1 MHTETGD
8 VLLLQGLFE
17 QGDHIDFL
25 LNLWPDL
32 RNSSADAT
40 RALEADFFSF
50 VNNSFYFAVI
60 YHKKRCDRNSKETQ
74 SNGELPTQ
82 QRCDLRW
89 MMIGLLCGVHTFNS
103 HCHI

>member
-1 MHTETGD
+1 MHTETSD
-8 VLLLQGLFE
+8 ITLLQGLFE

-40 RALEADFFSF
+40 RAPEADFFSF

-60 YHKKRCDRNSKETQ
+60 HHKKRYDRHSKGAQ

-82 QRCDLRW
+82 QRCDRR
-89 MMIGLLCGVHTFNS
+89 
-103 HCHI
+103 